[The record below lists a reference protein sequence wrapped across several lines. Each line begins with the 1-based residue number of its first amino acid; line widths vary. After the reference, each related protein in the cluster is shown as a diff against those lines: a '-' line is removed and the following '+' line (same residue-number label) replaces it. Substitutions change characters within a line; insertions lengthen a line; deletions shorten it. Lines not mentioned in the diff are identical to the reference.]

1 MEIRQHG
8 CRLLPNCASA
18 AGYLLFGLLLFG
30 SFLLSVGGKVTIGL
44 GMSTRSSD
52 RILKGMPLRQADG
65 HIVEALKVEVYI
77 SERFQVKYY
86 FNYGSER
93 H

>member
-1 MEIRQHG
+1 M
-8 CRLLPNCASA
+8 
-18 AGYLLFGLLLFG
+18 
-30 SFLLSVGGKVTIGL
+30 TIGL

>member
-1 MEIRQHG
+1 
-8 CRLLPNCASA
+8 
-18 AGYLLFGLLLFG
+18 
-30 SFLLSVGGKVTIGL
+30 VTIGL

-52 RILKGMPLRQADG
+52 RMPLRQADG